1 MISVN
6 SLMQP
11 IPVADAKASIYN
23 VLAQLG
29 TPTGSWKPGAV
40 VRTIVYLVAV
50 FFSATSS
57 VIAMIAR
64 MGYQSTATG
73 DWATVNAQE
82 VYGITRTAATYASGT
97 VKLTNA
103 LGGVYALDIG
113 QLTVQNTATN
123 AQYTNSAAFSLGAG
137 PGANVDVPIVAT
149 LSGIGSNA
157 IALAITTIV
166 TPMVGVSCSNS
177 AALSAVDAQSDE
189 DLYIETQ
196 EAMDSNSP
204 DGPANAYA
212 YVVRGRGGKDAAV
225 AAIGVNRVQTFNSG
239 TTGLVTVYVATA
251 SGAVTSPDIAILN
264 TAVQTWA
271 MPLCVTPTVA
281 SATPATY
288 LPLDVAVDVHYYQI
302 PGLSD
307 SEIVSKCTAAI
318 TAYLQA
324 QPIGG
329 NPRRSDDPGY
339 GGRLYIDAIR
349 GVCQGGAGFAIDPS
363 LSTSGLG
370 IFTAEITLSDGD
382 AIGVEVDPGHVII
395 PGTITVTPYGMPPT
409 WQ

>member
-1 MISVN
+1 
-6 SLMQP
+6 
-11 IPVADAKASIYN
+11 
-23 VLAQLG
+23 
-29 TPTGSWKPGAV
+29 
-40 VRTIVYLVAV
+40 
-50 FFSATSS
+50 
-57 VIAMIAR
+57 
-64 MGYQSTATG
+64 
-73 DWATVNAQE
+73 
-82 VYGITRTAATYASGT
+82 
-97 VKLTNA
+97 
-103 LGGVYALDIG
+103 
-113 QLTVQNTATN
+113 
-123 AQYTNSAAFSLGAG
+123 
-137 PGANVDVPIVAT
+137 
-149 LSGIGSNA
+149 
-157 IALAITTIV
+157 
-166 TPMVGVSCSNS
+166 
-177 AALSAVDAQSDE
+177 LSAVDAQSDE